1 MSLVR
6 CYVDLGLALF
16 WWCRKNTNT
25 VISVQYHAGSQCGA
39 MSKRRVCCVHC
50 KQTQTD
56 LQKASWTCCISFS
69 FAFGFLWQVTSLTHS
84 LFRAIFKKATLHNE
98 HTLHAFSRNTHTHTH
113 IQWVWPFSKQ
123 WLNDCPP
130 LTCLPVLCSPR
141 TTSALVYQNSRHCS
155 TLAGIEKLWMNKK
168 QQKMLNLIKRFVVRE
183 TWSFWLLGSFECL
196 L

>member
-1 MSLVR
+1 MQAVSVGQCQSAGRAAFTANKLKLIFRKLAGHVAFHLVLPLVF
-6 CYVDLGLALF
+6 CDK
-16 WWCRKNTNT
+16 W
-25 VISVQYHAGSQCGA
+25 H
-39 MSKRRVCCVHC
+39 H
-50 KQTQTD
+50 
-56 LQKASWTCCISFS
+56 
-69 FAFGFLWQVTSLTHS
+69 SLTHC
-84 LFRAIFKKATLHNE
+84 FE
-98 HTLHAFSRNTHTHTH
+98 PFSRKLHSIMSTLCMLSAGIHTHTH

-155 TLAGIEKLWMNKK
+155 TLAGIEKLWMNEK